1 MAGKVLI
8 VGDSLS
14 GGLPHLSFP
23 WQLRRV
29 NPAWEYLVSARGG
42 DTLAGIGNRLKGFW
56 DAGKY
61 DAVMIEGGGNDI
73 FLPYLEGRGG
83 IWRRFARAMMA
94 RGRQTSG
101 DIAAFRDLLARILEG
116 ALARTAGVIVTTIPC
131 LGEDLGSQLN
141 ATRVLYNQA
150 IREVAGSYGAVLADF
165 GAAYE
170 EILPAAGTP
179 GLYLLEHFRDVFLD
193 TFHALTPHKAL
204 ALSERRGLFLTIDGL
219 HPNPRGAT
227 TLAGTADSALRSLS

>member
-1 MAGKVLI
+1 MPRSVLI

-29 NPAWEYLVSARGG
+29 NPGWEYLVSARGG
-42 DTLAGIGNRLKGFW
+42 DTLAGIGNRLAELWG
-56 DAGKY
+56 AGKY
-61 DAVMIEGGGNDI
+61 DAVIIEGGGNDI

-94 RGRQTSG
+94 RGRTPCG
-101 DIAAFRDLLARILEG
+101 DIATFRDQLARILEG
-116 ALARTAGVIVTTIPC
+116 TLARTAGVIVTTIPC
-131 LGEDLGSQLN
+131 LGEDLGSPLN
-141 ATRVLYNQA
+141 AARERYNRV
-150 IREVAGSYGAVLADF
+150 IRETARDHGVVLADF

-179 GLYLLEHFRDVFLD
+179 GLYLLERFSDVFLD
-193 TFHALTPHKAL
+193 TWQALTPQKAL

-227 TLAGTADSALRSLS
+227 ALAGTADSALRSLP